1 MFYLSRIEHSLRLP
15 PHLLSLRLQDAVMGE
30 LEKLFLDKVIANLGL
45 CVSVYDIQSIK
56 DHFILPNDG
65 HPTLTVV
72 FTLIMFR
79 PFVGEII
86 TAKVLESTA
95 DGLRLSLG
103 FFDDIYIPSH
113 RLPTPSHKKD
123 NLKKNSVM
131 WYWKPSDD
139 EFSIELKDQIRF
151 QVESVNYPKIP
162 TEQPENSKPFAPMEV
177 KGSIDFDGLGPVH
190 WWQDVDEEAS

>member
-1 MFYLSRIEHSLRLP
+1 MFYRSRIEHSLRLP
-15 PHLLSLRLQDAVMGE
+15 PSLLSLRLQDAVKGE
-30 LEKLFLDKVIANLGL
+30 LEKLFLDKVISNLGL
-45 CVSVYDIQSIK
+45 CISVYDIQSIK

-72 FTLIMFR
+72 FTLITFR

-86 TAKVLESTA
+86 TAKVIESTA
-95 DGLRLSLG
+95 NGLRLSLG
-103 FFDDIYIPSH
+103 FFDDIYIPTH
-113 RLPTPSHKKD
+113 RFPTPCHKKD
-123 NLKKNSVM
+123 DSKKNVVL

-139 EFSIELKDQIRF
+139 EFSIDMKDQIRF

-162 TEQPENSKPFAPMEV
+162 IEQPENSKPFAPMEV